1 MFSFFLKVFSFLI
14 KTRGITKKSECTLQ
28 SAIEDLKHG
37 EMLDPLGQA
46 WQNGSALAAQTPD
59 RVAVNKR
66 CLCGSLLW
74 TQPLGRLTKNLS
86 LHLLFCKSGN
96 LR

>member
-1 MFSFFLKVFSFLI
+1 MSSFFLKVFSFLI

-66 CLCGSLLW
+66 CLCGFLLNNF
-74 TQPLGRLTKNLS
+74 QKLKLSRNATK
-86 LHLLFCKSGN
+86 KVP
-96 LR
+96 